1 MNIKSLLNINRR
13 LVLASGSPRR
23 KKLLEDIGFE
33 FEVITS
39 NVDEG
44 QVSEM
49 LEPSQYVMELAL
61 LKAKDVSQGLISSA
75 IVIGADTTVVLN
87 NKIINKPIDTNDA
100 FRILS
105 ELSDNTHKVYTGI
118 AFVDSANNQSFCT
131 YQETEV
137 TFRKLSE
144 KEIWAY
150 IESGSPMDK
159 AGAYGIQDDFGAVF
173 VNNINGCYYNI
184 VGLPLELFYIS
195 IKRFL
200 NLE

>member
-13 LVLASGSPRR
+13 IVLASGSPRR

-49 LEPSQYVMELAL
+49 LVPSKYVMELAL
-61 LKAKDVSQGLISSA
+61 LKAKDVAKNLDKCA
-75 IVIGADTTVVLN
+75 LVIGADTTVVIN
-87 NKIINKPIDTNDA
+87 NKIINKPIDKNDA
-100 FRILS
+100 FHILS
-105 ELSDNTHKVYTGI
+105 ELSDNKHKVYTGI
-118 AFVDSANNQSFCT
+118 AFVDSANNQSFYT

>member
-1 MNIKSLLNINRR
+1 MNIKSLLNINRK

-49 LEPSQYVMELAL
+49 LEPSKYVMELSL
-61 LKAKDVSQGLISSA
+61 LKAKDVAHGLNDSA

-87 NKIINKPIDTNDA
+87 NKIINKPIDKNDA
-100 FRILS
+100 FHILNQ
-105 ELSDNTHKVYTGI
+105 LSDNIHKVYTGI
-118 AFVDSANNQSFCT
+118 TFVDSANNQSFCT

-173 VNNINGCYYNI
+173 VRNINGCYYNI

>member
-1 MNIKSLLNINRR
+1 MNIKSLLNTNRR

-49 LEPSQYVMELAL
+49 LEPSKYVMELAL
-61 LKAKDVSQGLISSA
+61 LKAKDVAQGLNDNA

-87 NKIINKPIDTNDA
+87 NRIINKPIDKNDA

-105 ELSDNTHKVYTGI
+105 GLSDNTHKVYTGI
-118 AFVDSANNQSFCT
+118 AFVDSANNKSFST
-131 YQETEV
+131 FQETDV
-137 TFRKLSE
+137 TFRKLN
-144 KEIWAY
+144 KNEIWAY

-173 VNNINGCYYNI
+173 VSNINGCYYNI

-195 IKRFL
+195 IKSFL
-200 NLE
+200 NIE